1 MTVTYLVISTAEYGD
16 EDDEDESI
24 EYVGTSL
31 EEAES
36 AYHEF
41 GDSQLDAYL
50 DVWESG
56 EYQYTT
62 RPSEEE

>member
-1 MTVTYLVISTAEYGD
+1 MTETYLVISTAEYGD
-16 EDDEDESI
+16 EENTDESI
-24 EYVGTSL
+24 EYVGASF